1 MATVAPG
8 PRPMQI
14 PAVARPRTKP
24 AETRQEELMDAAQAL
39 FLSQGVEATT
49 ISDIVAAADVAKGT
63 FYTYFASRT
72 EILQALAQRYTL
84 QFMAEVNHAVQQQPA
99 HDGVARLC
107 AWIRA
112 NIETYVRTH
121 ALHDVVYANHHHHH
135 RGNAERN
142 AIQQQLL
149 DILEAGTRA
158 GLWQLPA
165 PQITASLIYAGVHG
179 ATDDLIAAPT
189 QDADT
194 FIAAVVADCLRMV
207 GVSPAPKRGGTR
219 R

>member
-1 MATVAPG
+1 
-8 PRPMQI
+8 MQT

-72 EILQALAQRYTL
+72 EILQALAQRYTR
-84 QFMAEVNHAVQQQPA
+84 QFMDGVDLAVQQQPA
-99 HDGVARLC
+99 NDGVARLR

-112 NIETYVRTH
+112 NIELYVRTH
-121 ALHDVVYANHHHHH
+121 ALHDVVFANHHHHQ

-142 AIQQQLL
+142 AIQKQLRE
-149 DILEAGTRA
+149 ILEAGIAA

-165 PQITASLIYAGVHG
+165 PQVTASLIYAGVHG
-179 ATDDLIAAPT
+179 ATDDLIAAPA
-189 QDADT
+189 QDADA

-207 GVSPAPKRGGTR
+207 GISPASARGGKR

>member
-1 MATVAPG
+1 
-8 PRPMQI
+8 
-14 PAVARPRTKP
+14 
-24 AETRQEELMDAAQAL
+24 MDAAQAL
-39 FLSQGVEATT
+39 FLSKGVDATT

-72 EILQALAQRYTL
+72 EILQALAQRYTQ
-84 QFMAEVNHAVQQQPA
+84 QFMAEVDHAVQQHPA
-99 HDGVARLC
+99 DDGVARLR

-112 NIETYVRTH
+112 NIEIYARTH
-121 ALHDVVYANHHHHH
+121 ALHDVVYANHHHHQ

-149 DILEAGTRA
+149 GILEAGVYA

-165 PQITASLIYAGVHG
+165 PQVTASLIYAGVHG
-179 ATDDLIAAPT
+179 ATDDLIAAPA
-189 QDADT
+189 QDADS

-207 GVSPAPKRGGTR
+207 GVPPAGAKRR
-219 R
+219 

>member
-1 MATVAPG
+1 
-8 PRPMQI
+8 
-14 PAVARPRTKP
+14 
-24 AETRQEELMDAAQAL
+24 MDAAQAL
-39 FLSQGVEATT
+39 FLSQGVDATT

-72 EILQALAQRYTL
+72 EILQALAQRYT
-84 QFMAEVNHAVQQQPA
+84 QRFMQDVDRAVQQYPA
-99 HDGVARLC
+99 SDGVARLR

-112 NIETYVRTH
+112 NIELYVRTH
-121 ALHDVVYANHHHHH
+121 ALHDVVYANHHHHQ

-149 DILEAGTRA
+149 AILVAGITD

-165 PQITASLIYAGVHG
+165 PQVTASLIYAGVHG
-179 ATDDLIAAPT
+179 ATDDLIAAPA
-189 QDADT
+189 QDADA
-194 FIAAVVADCLRMV
+194 FIGAVVDDCLRMV

>member
-1 MATVAPG
+1 
-8 PRPMQI
+8 MQI

-39 FLSQGVEATT
+39 FLSKGVEATT

-72 EILQALAQRYTL
+72 EILQALAQRYTQ
-84 QFMAEVNHAVQQQPA
+84 QFMAEVDHAVQQHPA
-99 HDGVARLC
+99 DDGVARLR

-112 NIETYVRTH
+112 NIEIYARTH
-121 ALHDVVYANHHHHH
+121 ALHDVVYANHHHHQ

-149 DILEAGTRA
+149 AILEAGVYA

-165 PQITASLIYAGVHG
+165 PQVTASLIYAGVHG
-179 ATDDLIAAPT
+179 ATDDLIAAPA

-207 GVSPAPKRGGTR
+207 GVSPALKRGGTR